1 MTIESY
7 QGYTVRGFAKQLGDG
22 SFEAS
27 GAVEIGG
34 RLVEGSDPLGYYPSF
49 DRAAAAGIA
58 WAKTW
63 VDDHG

>member
-7 QGYTVRGFAKQLGDG
+7 QGYTVRGFARQFADG

-27 GAVEIGG
+27 GAVEIDG
-34 RLVEGSDPLGYYPSF
+34 RVLDGADPLGYYPSF
-49 DRAAAAGIA
+49 ALAAAAGIA
-58 WAKTW
+58 WAKAW

>member
-7 QGYTVRGFAKQLGDG
+7 QGYTVRCFAKQLGDG

-27 GAVEIGG
+27 GAVAKDGSIK
-34 RLVEGSDPLGYYPSF
+34 EGSDPLGYYPSF

-58 WAKTW
+58 WAKAW
-63 VDDHG
+63 VDAHS